1 MRRMSVLG
9 TTALGMI
16 FAAVVVV
23 GVAHA
28 EVLEITG
35 EFPAPNR
42 EASFMR
48 SLSVDR
54 FGGTEGPALGI
65 AIERA
70 LTNSQFQLMGG
81 RAGRDAAEGS
91 ISGAVSSGVEVRPFT
106 RKEKRCTQKAQ
117 DGKCLTEADVEIPCT
132 RRIIDLNADIRI
144 VRNTDG
150 AILYSAERPFHEEV
164 TWCERGSPDRT
175 VAVVLAGA
183 IRGIAESIR
192 GELVPRID
200 TYKVRVREST
210 KGLPKDVAR
219 RFKDLVIQTKRDA
232 SGACAGWNAMQADAS
247 GHPSLIFNLALCAE
261 QRGDY
266 ESAVKLYTDAAR
278 VGANEGN
285 EGADRAMRLIQ
296 GRADARERARR
307 RG

>member
-1 MRRMSVLG
+1 MRRTAILG
-9 TTALGMI
+9 VI
-16 FAAVVVV
+16 FAAAVAV
-23 GVAHA
+23 GVAQA
-28 EVLEITG
+28 EVLEVTG
-35 EFPAPNR
+35 EFPALNR

-54 FGGTEGPALGI
+54 FGGAEGPALGI

-70 LTNSQFQLMGG
+70 LANSQFQLMGG
-81 RAGRDAAEGS
+81 RAGRDTAEGS
-91 ISGAVSSGVEVRPFT
+91 ISGAVSSGVDVRPFT
-106 RKEKRCTQKAQ
+106 RREKRCTVKAQ
-117 DGKCLTEADVEIPCT
+117 DGKCSTEAEVEIPCL

-150 AILYSAERPFHEEV
+150 AILYSGERPFREEV

-183 IRGIAESIR
+183 IRGIAESLR
-192 GELVPRID
+192 GELVPHID

-210 KGLPKDVAR
+210 KGLSKDVAG
-219 RFKDLVIQTKRDA
+219 RFKELVKQTKRDPSA
-232 SGACAGWNAMQADAS
+232 ACAGWNAMQGEAS
-247 GHPSLIFNLALCAE
+247 GHPSLIFNLGLCAE
-261 QRGDY
+261 QRGDF

-278 VGANEGN
+278 AGAAEGN